1 MNFTTTTTTTKSPMV
16 INDGYN
22 DGDFM
27 RGSGF
32 YHNKNTNNNNKMID
46 NDHRKCALP
55 QYIALSA
62 TFAFLC
68 VSLFLR

>member
-1 MNFTTTTTTTKSPMV
+1 MMPLSI
-16 INDGYN
+16 INDGYK

-27 RGSGF
+27 RGGSGGVSNSNF
-32 YHNKNTNNNNKMID
+32 INGHHFIVD
-46 NDHRKCALP
+46 NSSHRKCALP

-62 TFAFLC
+62 TFAFLS